1 MKMIKPIVNI
11 SKVID
16 NFDTVIIGFSGVL
29 SDGGGVKVD
38 AVNALIN
45 MKKIGKNIVLVSNSP
60 LRVAALAKILHDNR
74 VPLAVFDSM
83 ITAGEILHYRL
94 KYRIGELSGIGS
106 SFYILGDKSDLG
118 VFAGLDF
125 KPVDNL
131 ARADFLYMA
140 SAASPDD
147 LMDKYL
153 PDLQHAVSLNIP
165 LLCVGNDTSTYKD
178 GKVCL
183 EPGAVAEQ
191 YAVLG
196 GRILT
201 LGKPDAKILAYALD
215 GIEHVDLSRT
225 LMIGDNVPTDIKG
238 ANLLGISAALVS
250 KGVHVNYVGEGYI
263 PDVAK
268 TRELSTNFDAYP
280 DFVISNLRW

>member
-106 SFYILGDKSDLG
+106 SFYILGDKFDINFLRKTKRCRLSIVKQYLCG
-118 VFAGLDF
+118 AKR
-125 KPVDNL
+125 KP
-131 ARADFLYMA
+131 
-140 SAASPDD
+140 
-147 LMDKYL
+147 
-153 PDLQHAVSLNIP
+153 
-165 LLCVGNDTSTYKD
+165 
-178 GKVCL
+178 
-183 EPGAVAEQ
+183 
-191 YAVLG
+191 
-196 GRILT
+196 
-201 LGKPDAKILAYALD
+201 
-215 GIEHVDLSRT
+215 
-225 LMIGDNVPTDIKG
+225 
-238 ANLLGISAALVS
+238 
-250 KGVHVNYVGEGYI
+250 
-263 PDVAK
+263 
-268 TRELSTNFDAYP
+268 
-280 DFVISNLRW
+280 LRS